1 MQRDLNVLLVED
13 DRELCDEFD
22 RCFAETE
29 GVELVASTD
38 SAAQALELVR
48 ELQPDAVVLDLELHM
63 GEGNGITFLSQLSKL
78 KGIRKPFV
86 VVNTNNSSQTTYD
99 VARKLGADFVMYKH
113 AQGHSPSV
121 IADFLLSVDSE
132 GIGSAPIPGQLYGD
146 TREQVS
152 AQTDLK
158 ERIYDELNKVSIS
171 PRSKGYNYL
180 ADAIEILCGGHVPH
194 VSAMV
199 AEKYGKKVKSVE
211 RAMQNAIDRAW
222 DTSDIDEL
230 LQHYKAHINARR
242 VSPTVMEFV
251 CYYATKL
258 RNGN

>member
-13 DRELCDEFD
+13 DRDLCEEFG

-29 GVELVASTD
+29 GIELVASTD
-38 SAAQALELVR
+38 SATQALELVR

-78 KGIRKPFV
+78 KGVKKPFV
-86 VVNTNNSSQTTYD
+86 VVNTNNSSRTTHD
-99 VARKLGADFVMYKH
+99 IARKLGADFVMYKH
-113 AQGHSPSV
+113 TQGHGPSV
-121 IADFLLSVDSE
+121 IADFLLTVDSE
-132 GIGSAPIPGQLYGD
+132 GIVDAPATGQLYD
-146 TREQVS
+146 DVRESLSGQNE
-152 AQTDLK
+152 LK

-180 ADAIEILCGGHVPH
+180 ADAIEICCGGHVPH

-211 RAMQNAIDRAW
+211 RAMQTAIDRAW
-222 DTSDIDEL
+222 DTTDIDEL